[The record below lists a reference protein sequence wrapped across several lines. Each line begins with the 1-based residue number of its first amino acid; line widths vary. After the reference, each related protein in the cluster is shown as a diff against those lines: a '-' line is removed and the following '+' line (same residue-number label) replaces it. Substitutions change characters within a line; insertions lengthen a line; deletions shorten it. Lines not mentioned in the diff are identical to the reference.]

1 MSAEVEAKVPDPTTN
16 TESKAEE
23 VKPVADDS
31 TTTAAKDSADA
42 TEGAKADN
50 DKSMWDF
57 LSHLTPAAAASLRKA
72 ARDPSVWSSLRNHI
86 LTTHTDSSE
95 KANGEEN
102 DENQHVDDQLEVVET
117 SKKRQ
122 LKRLTIKM
130 IVFTV
135 VQMAV
140 LGYFQ

>member
-102 DENQHVDDQLEVVET
+102 DEKKSMYRPSCSITLQSLIFT
-117 SKKRQ
+117 SQ
-122 LKRLTIKM
+122 SHSDLT
-130 IVFTV
+130 
-135 VQMAV
+135 ARR
-140 LGYFQ
+140 